1 LFCSTRLVR
10 FSGCIS
16 VPSVMYWKKPM
27 MATSVINMP
36 YSRKLC
42 FRWSSGD
49 LPWWGTASAG
59 ATAVAGAVGGGV
71 IWLISTGFHDRS
83 HDLFLGGFGRG
94 HFGHETAFVH
104 HVDAVRDAEQL
115 GHLRRDHDHALAL
128 GRHLGDE
135 GVDLVLGA
143 HVDAARGLVEDEQD
157 RKSTRL

>member
-42 FRWSSGD
+42 LRWSSGD
-49 LPWWGTASAG
+49 LPWLATASVG
-59 ATAVAGAVGGGV
+59 ATAVTVAGVAVVVGV
-71 IWLISTGFHDRS
+71 IWLISTGFHNGA

-94 HFGHETAFVH
+94 HFGHEAAFV
-104 HVDAVRDAEQL
+104 
-115 GHLRRDHDHALAL
+115 
-128 GRHLGDE
+128 
-135 GVDLVLGA
+135 
-143 HVDAARGLVEDEQD
+143 
-157 RKSTRL
+157 